1 MSRFSRK
8 IRNEI
13 DLPKA
18 KLDRE
23 SLREALGLFQYLR
36 PYRVRFAFALAA
48 LFASSALSL
57 AFPYMAGSI
66 VDAAAARNT
75 GCRPA
80 SSSHASASSSFPPSP
95 RTKPRWNCASARAA
109 ASAFSSSA

>member
-23 SLREALGLFQYLR
+23 SLREALGLFEYLR
-36 PYRVRFAFALAA
+36 PYRVRFALALAA

-66 VDAAAARNT
+66 VDAAAGRTPGGLSVGVNRSALLLVAVLAALSVRSLRSPPT
-75 GCRPA
+75 CSVP
-80 SSSHASASSSFPPSP
+80 SHG
-95 RTKPRWNCASARAA
+95 
-109 ASAFSSSA
+109 